1 MPGSSRVLGLSAG
14 STGGNSELL
23 LKVALKAAEDAG
35 LAVEMVRV
43 GDLQLPGGRPG
54 TLPPGTPDDRPW
66 LTEKLIACD
75 ALIISAPV
83 YTRSPSA
90 VLKLLADRA
99 FGPRIDVA
107 AVTRAKVGKQNGDP
121 RHAHTIVDERV
132 LKPRVGGLISVAGA
146 TSQDWATFGIPLMHQ
161 ATFSLQ
167 IAIVDQIDVLGAPM
181 PGTVLFDTAA
191 VERAAQLGRNIASE
205 AGKSYEDAVY
215 HGAPGVCPVC
225 HCDLIIP
232 HGGDEDEC
240 ATCAA
245 RGTLEGGRLVV
256 TEEGRARSILSLEG
270 KFHHQDEIDR
280 VGGALLPRMKD
291 VPPLRA
297 PWDAYEPLVTPPA
310 GPATAPTA

>member
-1 MPGSSRVLGLSAG
+1 MPPSMNVLGLSAG
-14 STGGNSELL
+14 STGGNSEIL
-23 LKVALKAAEDAG
+23 LKIALKAAQDAG
-35 LAVEMVRV
+35 MTPEMVRV
-43 GDLQLPGGRPG
+43 GDLALPGGRPG
-54 TLPPGTPDDRPW
+54 TPPTGTPDDRPW

-107 AVTRAKVGKQNGDP
+107 AVMRAQVGKQNGDP

-161 ATFSLQ
+161 ATFSMQ

-181 PGTVLFDTAA
+181 PGTVLFDEASI
-191 VERAAQLGRNIASE
+191 ERAAQLGRNIAAE
-205 AGKSYEDAVY
+205 VGKPFDDAVY
-215 HGAPGVCPVC
+215 HGAPGVCPIC
-225 HCDLIIP
+225 HCNLVIP
-232 HGGDEDEC
+232 HGDETEC

-245 RGTLEGGRLVV
+245 RGALTIVDGKPRLTV
-256 TEEGRARSILSLEG
+256 TGEGRKRSILTLEA
-270 KFHHQDEIDR
+270 KFHHQDEIDA
-280 VGGALLPRMKD
+280 VGSRIMPRLAD
-291 VPPLRA
+291 IAPLRA
-297 PWDAYEPLVTPPA
+297 PWDSFDCWVTPPA
-310 GPATAPTA
+310 DR

>member
-1 MPGSSRVLGLSAG
+1 MPEPLKVLGLSAG

-23 LKVALKAAEDAG
+23 LKVALKAAEEAG
-35 LAVEMVRV
+35 LDVEMVRV
-43 GDLQLPGGRPG
+43 GELQLPGGRPG

-107 AVTRAKVGKQNGDP
+107 AVMRAKIGKQNGDP
-121 RHAHTIVDERV
+121 RHEHTIVDDRV

-161 ATFSLQ
+161 ATFSMQ
-167 IAIVDQIDVLGAPM
+167 IAVVDQIEILGAPM
-181 PGTVLFDTAA
+181 PGTVLFDAAA
-191 VERAAQLGRNIASE
+191 VERAAQLGRNVAQE
-205 AGKSYEDAVY
+205 AGKSFDDAVY
-215 HGAPGVCPVC
+215 HGAPGVCPIC
-225 HCDLIIP
+225 HCNPVIP
-232 HGGDEDEC
+232 HIDEDAEC

-245 RGTLEGGRLVV
+245 RGTLEDGRLIVS
-256 TEEGRARSILSLEG
+256 EAGRKRSIISLEG

-280 VGGALLPRMKD
+280 VGGALMPRMKD

-297 PWDAYEPLVTPPA
+297 AWDVYDPLVKPA
-310 GPATAPTA
+310 D